1 MKARWLGAVCV
12 LGLLL
17 VACGDDTSNPQGGS
31 SGTAGGGA
39 TGDGGT
45 TGDGGAASGGGGATG
60 DGGSGEVGG
69 AGGTPEPGPMVL
81 TSTAYAEGG
90 MIPVTYS
97 CDGANISPPLAWT
110 PGPSGTLSYA
120 IIFRD
125 LDNTLGHASIFDIP
139 AATLSLPEDVERAY
153 MPADVPG
160 ASQCDAYDGDPGY
173 AGPCPG
179 NPHTYEFTIYAVS
192 TASLG
197 LNEMS
202 VDVDGVE
209 DAAQAVSLAS
219 ATLSATYTP

>member
-1 MKARWLGAVCV
+1 MKARWLGAVGV
-12 LGLLL
+12 LSLWL
-17 VACGDDTSNPQGGS
+17 VACSDDTSNPQGGS

-45 TGDGGAASGGGGATG
+45 TGDGGAVSGGGGSTG

-90 MIPVTYS
+90 MIPVAHS
-97 CDGANISPPLAWT
+97 CDGDNVSPPLAWT
-110 PGPSGTLSYA
+110 EGPSGTLSYA

-125 LDNTLGHASIFDIP
+125 LNNGLGHAAIFDIP
-139 AATLSLPEDVERAY
+139 AATLALPEDVEREY

-160 ASQCDAYDGDPGY
+160 AAQCDAYDGDPGY

-179 NPHTYEFTIYAVS
+179 NPHIYEFTIYAVPAA
-192 TASLG
+192 TLG

-209 DAAQAVSLAS
+209 AAAQAGSLAS